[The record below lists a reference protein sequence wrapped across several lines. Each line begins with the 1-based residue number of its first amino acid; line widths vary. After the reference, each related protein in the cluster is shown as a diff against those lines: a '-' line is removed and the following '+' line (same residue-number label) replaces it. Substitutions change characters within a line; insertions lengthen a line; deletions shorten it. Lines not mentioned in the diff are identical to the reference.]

1 MVSLL
6 GNAEI
11 TGGSTF
17 DAFRQTGVSVQFL
30 FSVDIRAAIFYNHLV
45 GNKMGE
51 AMGRKRVIDQQAVLD
66 AAERVVGRDGA
77 ANLTIDAVAK
87 EAGINKASVLYD
99 HKSKQALVEAV
110 VNRAF
115 ERDNAHHVGIE
126 EQLAGAG
133 DRAIRGRIL
142 AAAAPPP
149 EEFRAVALN
158 LSAALALDATLRT
171 KMQDNQARTMARIV
185 ETSPS
190 PRGALLAYLALEGL
204 KFLEHLDFHHF
215 PRGERDRL
223 LRQINW
229 LVTTQPGES
238 DLPDIAAG

>member
-1 MVSLL
+1 M
-6 GNAEI
+6 EI
-11 TGGSTF
+11 
-17 DAFRQTGVSVQFL
+17 
-30 FSVDIRAAIFYNHLV
+30 IRWRTV
-45 GNKMGE
+45 
-51 AMGRKRVIDQQAVLD
+51 GRKRVIDQQAVLD

-99 HKSKQALVEAV
+99 HKSKQALLEAV
-110 VNRAF
+110 VDRAF
-115 ERDNAHHVGIE
+115 ERDNAHHFGIE
-126 EQLAGAG
+126 EQLADPD

-158 LSAALALDATLRT
+158 LSAALALDATLRL
-171 KMQDNQARTMARIV
+171 KMQENQARTIARIM
-185 ETSPS
+185 ETSAS
-190 PRGALLAYLALEGL
+190 ARGALLAYLALEGL

-215 PRGERDRL
+215 PREERDRL
-223 LRQINW
+223 LREINW

-238 DLPDIAAG
+238 DLPDIAAD

>member
-1 MVSLL
+1 M
-6 GNAEI
+6 
-11 TGGSTF
+11 
-17 DAFRQTGVSVQFL
+17 D
-30 FSVDIRAAIFYNHLV
+30 
-45 GNKMGE
+45 E

-87 EAGINKASVLYD
+87 EAGVNKASVLYD

-110 VNRAF
+110 VDRAF
-115 ERDNAHHVGIE
+115 ERDNAHHAGIE
-126 EQLAGAG
+126 ERIDDPR

-142 AAAAPPP
+142 AAAEPPA

-158 LSAALALDATLRT
+158 LSAALALDAGLRG
-171 KMQDNQARTMARIV
+171 KMQDNQVRTIARIE
-185 ETSPS
+185 ETSHS

-215 PRGERDRL
+215 TREDRDRV
-223 LRQINW
+223 LREINW
-229 LVTTQPGES
+229 LVTAIPEEI
-238 DLPDIAAG
+238 DLPVVEAG